1 MKKIFRNFLLG
12 IVSIGMMNSCSDF
25 LDQTSP
31 SDLPAETV
39 YNSLDYAN
47 NVLNKVY
54 GELTI
59 DQTYSQYFGII
70 WNTNSDYELI
80 DGIGATAEDTSSD
93 RGNMNYN
100 QNPGWANL
108 ARAWD
113 SMFSVIEY
121 TNQIVSGINNSDLLT
136 GESASTKASANRI
149 KAEAQTIRAMVYLDL
164 IRNFGDLPMKT
175 EPTNPDLSN
184 AYLGKVDRD
193 SILDFL
199 IEDLVDA
206 IPNLPYAGVV
216 STEHIT
222 RGYAQALLAN
232 MALTRAGWAI
242 REQSKAGYETATTSD
257 AQYPT
262 QRPSQE
268 ERTTLY
274 NLALKYLSDLISS
287 GIHQLNPS
295 LADYWLLVNQL
306 KLDDTYRENLFEIPM
321 GLGISSELG
330 YSIGVRISGSSTQYG
345 TKGNSS
351 GKVKVPA
358 PYFWSFN
365 KSDLRRDLTC
375 APYYLKDV
383 DGIIIEEFDGNKPFE
398 IYIAK
403 WDIRKMSEAWRNIA
417 IATGNAKWFTGINV
431 TKIRYSYVLLMYAEV
446 LNELSNGPD
455 VNGPAG
461 LTARQALGKVH
472 TRAFSAENQA
482 TAKSY
487 VSNLPGDKD
496 SFFDA
501 IVNENAWELVGE
513 GYRKYD
519 LIRWNLLGDKIQQ
532 MKDDYV
538 AQISE
543 YPIKLYFKYKED
555 NSSIDMTS
563 VQWYATAEE
572 QADLASAPA
581 SEGWISKTFW
591 GDESRTP
598 NKTNLN
604 DKMPSI
610 SAGLNSTVI
619 NRYLMP
625 IASTT
630 ISASNGTLSNSY
642 GFSN

>member
-1 MKKIFRNFLLG
+1 
-12 IVSIGMMNSCSDF
+12 MMSSCSDF

-31 SDLPAETV
+31 SDLPVEDV
-39 YNSLDYAN
+39 FNSLDYAN
-47 NVLNKVY
+47 NVLNKAY
-54 GELTI
+54 GELTV
-59 DQTYSQYFGII
+59 DQSYGQYFGII

-80 DGIGATAEDTSSD
+80 DGLGATAEDTSSD

-113 SMFSVIEY
+113 KMYSIIEY
-121 TNQIVSGINNSDLLT
+121 TNQIITGLNNGKLLT
-136 GESASTKASANRI
+136 DESTSVRTEALKI

-164 IRNFGDLPMKT
+164 IRNFGDIPMKT
-175 EPTNPDLSN
+175 EPSKTDLSD
-184 AYLGKVDRD
+184 AYLGKADRD
-193 SILDFL
+193 EILDFL
-199 IEDLVDA
+199 ITDLEEA
-206 IPNLPYAGVV
+206 ITNLPYAGAVT
-216 STEHIT
+216 TEHIT

-232 MALTRAGWAI
+232 IALTRAGWAI
-242 REQSKAGYETATTSD
+242 REKSKTGYETATISD

-262 QRPSQE
+262 QRPAQE
-268 ERTTLY
+268 ERTALY
-274 NLALKYLSDLISS
+274 NKALTHLSDLITSN
-287 GIHQLNPS
+287 IHQLNPS
-295 LADYWLLVNQL
+295 ISNYWLLVNQL
-306 KLDDTYRENLFEIPM
+306 QLDVTYKENLFEIPM
-321 GLGISSELG
+321 GLGISGELG

-351 GKVKVPA
+351 GKIKVVA

-365 KSDLRRDLTC
+365 KYDLRRDLTC
-375 APYYLKDV
+375 APYNLKDSE
-383 DGIIIEEFDGNKPFE
+383 GIIIEEFDGNKPFE
-398 IYIAK
+398 IYVAK
-403 WDIRKMSEAWRNIA
+403 WDIRKMTEEWRAMA

-446 LNELSNGPD
+446 MNELYGGPD

-461 LTARQALGKVH
+461 LTARQALEKVH

-482 TAKSY
+482 VAKSY
-487 VSNLPGDKD
+487 IENLPADKE
-496 SFFDA
+496 SFFNA
-501 IVNENAWELVGE
+501 IVEENAWELAGE

-519 LIRWNLLGDKIQQ
+519 LIRWNLLGERIQK
-532 MKDDYV
+532 MKDDYI

-555 NSSIDMTS
+555 NSTIDMTS

-591 GDESRTP
+591 GDESRTQ

-604 DKMPSI
+604 DKLPSI
-610 SAGLNSTVI
+610 SAGLNTTVI
-619 NRYLMP
+619 NRYVMP

>member
-330 YSIGVRISGSSTQYG
+330 YSIGVRISGSSTQYFPNF
-345 TKGNSS
+345 NSS
-351 GKVKVPA
+351 FKFKFPS
-358 PYFWSFN
+358 PYFFSFPP
-365 KSDLRRDLTC
+365 SYLLLYFTFS
-375 APYYLKDV
+375 PYYLKYFDF
-383 DGIIIEEFDGNKPFE
+383 III
-398 IYIAK
+398 
-403 WDIRKMSEAWRNIA
+403 
-417 IATGNAKWFTGINV
+417 
-431 TKIRYSYVLLMYAEV
+431 
-446 LNELSNGPD
+446 
-455 VNGPAG
+455 
-461 LTARQALGKVH
+461 
-472 TRAFSAENQA
+472 
-482 TAKSY
+482 
-487 VSNLPGDKD
+487 
-496 SFFDA
+496 
-501 IVNENAWELVGE
+501 
-513 GYRKYD
+513 
-519 LIRWNLLGDKIQQ
+519 
-532 MKDDYV
+532 
-538 AQISE
+538 
-543 YPIKLYFKYKED
+543 
-555 NSSIDMTS
+555 
-563 VQWYATAEE
+563 
-572 QADLASAPA
+572 
-581 SEGWISKTFW
+581 
-591 GDESRTP
+591 
-598 NKTNLN
+598 
-604 DKMPSI
+604 
-610 SAGLNSTVI
+610 
-619 NRYLMP
+619 
-625 IASTT
+625 
-630 ISASNGTLSNSY
+630 
-642 GFSN
+642 